1 MRTICLALVTVVAL
15 SGAAI
20 AANAAPGPDAIV
32 LGKTSHYPESGCP
45 GTRGCQVVARLTGLQ
60 LSADGSGHPFLSPVN
75 GQVVAWWLKLPQL
88 SNPQFKSFSDLFGG
102 APTARLA
109 ILRRVRHG
117 HFRLV
122 RESANQPLS
131 NYHGQKLWPRFT
143 LPQPLRIKRGDYVG
157 LTAVTWVPA
166 FAVGLDS
173 AGNSWLASR
182 PKRRCSIPSSAD
194 SKRFAAYY
202 RTSDVHT
209 GPGTVRDYKCL
220 YRTAR
225 LLYWALVVPDIAP

>member
-1 MRTICLALVTVVAL
+1 AGRSPESLILKHTTRRAPPRRCAPIWCFGDNRAETRLAIPCFGAAIAAKMRTTCLALVTVVTL

-20 AANAAPGPDAIV
+20 AANAAPGPDVIV
-32 LGKTSHYPESGCP
+32 LGETSHYPESGCP

-88 SNPQFKSFSDLFGG
+88 SNSQFKSFSDLFGG

-122 RESANQPLS
+122 RE
-131 NYHGQKLWPRFT
+131 
-143 LPQPLRIKRGDYVG
+143 
-157 LTAVTWVPA
+157 
-166 FAVGLDS
+166 
-173 AGNSWLASR
+173 
-182 PKRRCSIPSSAD
+182 
-194 SKRFAAYY
+194 
-202 RTSDVHT
+202 
-209 GPGTVRDYKCL
+209 
-220 YRTAR
+220 
-225 LLYWALVVPDIAP
+225 